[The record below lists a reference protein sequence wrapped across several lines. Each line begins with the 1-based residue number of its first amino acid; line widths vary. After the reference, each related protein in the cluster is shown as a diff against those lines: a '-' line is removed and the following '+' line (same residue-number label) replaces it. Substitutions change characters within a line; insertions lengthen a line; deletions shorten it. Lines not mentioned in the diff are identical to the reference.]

1 MAPIRAAHLGK
12 LVGHEVEQY
21 RDICGGLLGEPRPDI
36 ARREC
41 HRQTVVTIP
50 SDRIELAK
58 LLRGALKGIRN
69 GDCDSG
75 SCSQSAL
82 FHVGQFTNLTVRTG
96 ASKSASSSSSS
107 KVTVRDSPAIWR
119 LVMNSP
125 I

>member
-1 MAPIRAAHLGK
+1 MGGFS
-12 LVGHEVEQY
+12 VS
-21 RDICGGLLGEPRPDI
+21 RDRILRD
-36 ARREC
+36 ASA

-82 FHVGQFTNLTVRTG
+82 FHVGQFTNLTVRIL
-96 ASKSASSSSSS
+96 ARP
-107 KVTVRDSPAIWR
+107 KVQAVRHRAR
-119 LVMNSP
+119 
-125 I
+125 